1 MDWKYFTIFMFNYAE
16 EIQKAGIEGKGEKPL
31 VVLDKE
37 VSPWDTFPFLWKE
50 GERERKERS

>member
-1 MDWKYFTIFMFNYAE
+1 MFNYAE

-37 VSPWDTFPFLWKE
+37 VPPWETLPFLWKE
-50 GERERKERS
+50 GECERKERS